1 MKIYGALILVFL
13 CASFSSGETENNLTD
28 EELQNICIRNAGRKL
43 TSDIVGIWDGNISI
57 VESLLEKDDKSNF
70 ILIESITNEI
80 KNLNRTLFLK
90 EEDAEIDKPI
100 LSFRI
105 IEKNVTVEEETHFFG
120 DPTIVRNAG
129 VKISFRLVDPVTR
142 EILIAKEI
150 EESLENRISKK
161 EYENLEK
168 GVKKKGT
175 SFASLLEPAIVTAI
189 IGGLMYLFY
198 SSKSSK

>member
-57 VESLLEKDDKSNF
+57 VESLLERDGNSNF

-120 DPTIVRNAG
+120 DPTIVRNAE
-129 VKISFRLVDPVTR
+129 VKISFRLVDPLTR